1 MKIKLKL
8 SIILPLVNL
17 LSYSQTTLPSFKTT
31 GSDTVYSVS
40 KETINAYNLSIN
52 YLDACNEV
60 ADSLQSRIDTY
71 ENAVIPALEDVI
83 ELSKGIEDNLKDQVA
98 ESGALID
105 LYKKSDKK
113 SSRKILSLKVQRNIL
128 AATACVGIIFSGLSA
143 KSCK

>member
-17 LSYSQTTLPSFKTT
+17 LSYSQTTLPSFKIT

>member
-1 MKIKLKL
+1 
-8 SIILPLVNL
+8 
-17 LSYSQTTLPSFKTT
+17 LPSFKTT

>member
-1 MKIKLKL
+1 M
-8 SIILPLVNL
+8 
-17 LSYSQTTLPSFKTT
+17 PSFKTT